1 MKFNELS
8 TVKNPSKKRV
18 GRGISAG
25 QGKTA
30 GRGTKGQKS
39 RAGSGAR
46 PGFEGGQNPLMQR
59 LPKLR
64 GFKAIK
70 PKAEVVYTG
79 MLKQVGSAIIDNI
92 NLFDSGLVSSAHTTV
107 KLIKNGEV
115 SKKYQVRLQ
124 AASKGAVELLQ
135 KTGGSFKAVPRINRS
150 AKIQLKQP
158 IDAAQGRKLK
168 K

>member
-1 MKFNELS
+1 MKYHELN
-8 TVKNPSKKRV
+8 TAKKRSSRRV

-39 RAGSGAR
+39 RAGSSRR

-64 GFKAIK
+64 GFRSIR
-70 PKAEVVYTG
+70 PKTENVYTAQLNDLG
-79 MLKQVGSAIIDNI
+79 ASIDN
-92 NLFDSGLVSSAHTTV
+92 FTVAEAGLVSSPYVSV
-107 KLIKNGEV
+107 KLIVKGEV
-115 SKKYQVRLQ
+115 TKKVNVKLQSASLTAIEAIEKKGGKFQVTPQVAR
-124 AASKGAVELLQ
+124 Q
-135 KTGGSFKAVPRINRS
+135 K
-150 AKIQLKQP
+150 QEQP
-158 IDAAQGRKLK
+158 DK